1 MNTFL
6 EAGVAIYVALAVA
19 LAVWGGVFLYLWRID
34 RMAQALKQELERD
47 RARTLAEGEQ
57 RPVTPRATVTRVGA
71 VGRETV
77 EK

>member
-19 LAVWGGVFLYLWRID
+19 LAVWIGVFIYLWRID
-34 RMAQALKQELERD
+34 AVAQSLKQELERD
-47 RARTLAEGEQ
+47 RTRAKVEGEL
-57 RPVTPRATVTRVGA
+57 RPVTPRATVTRVGTP
-71 VGRETV
+71 GRETV